1 MEISESTQAVF
12 FVSRI
17 FGLAPYVVK
26 RTSKGQ
32 IVDYK
37 RNLLLVIYSLSVV
50 FCLGSYLTTDGGRR
64 RHDCYQKPIKLNDGV
79 VSSFFSLYILCLSV
93 YHQPYL
99 TSWINLQGNILG
111 YKLEKTDTVSESA
124 Y

>member
-50 FCLGSYLTTDGGRR
+50 FCLGSYLTTDGGRH

-79 VSSFFSLYILCLSV
+79 VSSFFFVV
-93 YHQPYL
+93 YFMSFRLPP